1 MTQKALDG
9 HMLFHSGEQ
18 EIFVCEYCG
27 KKYISKTALYRHLK
41 DKHPDEEEEE
51 EEEVD
56 LE

>member
-9 HMLFHSGEQ
+9 YMLFHSGEQ

-27 KKYISKTALYRHLK
+27 KEYISKTALQRHLK
-41 DKHPDEEEEE
+41 DKHRDEEEA
-51 EEEVD
+51 EEVD

>member
-1 MTQKALDG
+1 MTQKALHG
-9 HMLFHSGEQ
+9 CMLFHSVEQ

-27 KKYISKTALYRHLK
+27 KEYISKTALQRHMK
-41 DKHPDEEEEE
+41 DKHPDEEKEE

>member
-1 MTQKALDG
+1 MV
-9 HMLFHSGEQ
+9 FHSGGQ

-27 KKYISKTALYRHLK
+27 KKYISKAALQRHMK

-51 EEEVD
+51 EVD